1 MNSGRGTIR
10 PWLGAA
16 LICLLASPAWA
27 QPKGNATAN
36 QTDVIRGALDKVV
49 AAFNAHDADKLA
61 ALWKSDAVH
70 YARDTGERLEGR
82 AAIAGAYEKLFKAD
96 PKVALTLEVVSARKV
111 SPEVVSLELA
121 ATLKHT
127 DGSTTLSE
135 LNVLLARVNDAWQID
150 EVRETDHTEA
160 VGAANPL
167 ESLGWL
173 VGHWSDDSQ
182 KGQQITSTAE
192 WTPGGNFLTRSYRY
206 EQDGKVQAEGLEIVG
221 WDSRA
226 QQLRTWLF
234 SNDGSFAH
242 GFWQPSGDNRWLVKL
257 AGQRLD
263 GLRGAMTLVVER
275 TGENE
280 LSLQMID
287 RDWDGGPLPN
297 GPINK
302 LTRQVE
308 REPAGAAPVK
318 PRPAQ
323 ETK

>member
-16 LICLLASPAWA
+16 LICLLASPALA
-27 QPKGNATAN
+27 QPQGNATAN
-36 QTDVIRGALDKVV
+36 QNDVIRSALDKVV
-49 AAFNAHDADKLA
+49 AAFNSHNADKLA
-61 ALWKSDAVH
+61 ALWKADAVH
-70 YARDTGERLEGR
+70 YARNTGERLEGR

-111 SPEVVSLELA
+111 SPEVASLDLA

-160 VGAANPL
+160 AADANPL
-167 ESLGWL
+167 APLSWL
-173 VGHWSDDSQ
+173 VGHWSDDTQ
-182 KGQQITSTAE
+182 KGQQITSTAD
-192 WTPGGNFLTRSYRY
+192 WTPGGHFLTRSYRF
-206 EQDGKVQAEGLEIVG
+206 EQDGKVQAEGLEIIG
-221 WDSRA
+221 WDSRS
-226 QQLRTWLF
+226 QQIRTWLF
-234 SNDGSFAH
+234 ANDGSFAH
-242 GFWQPSGDNRWLVKL
+242 GYWEQTGADRWLVRL

-263 GLRGAMTLVVER
+263 GRRGSMTLVVER
-275 TGENE
+275 SGANE
-280 LSLQMID
+280 LSLQIID
-287 RDWDGGPLPN
+287 RDWDGAALPN
-297 GPINK
+297 GAINK